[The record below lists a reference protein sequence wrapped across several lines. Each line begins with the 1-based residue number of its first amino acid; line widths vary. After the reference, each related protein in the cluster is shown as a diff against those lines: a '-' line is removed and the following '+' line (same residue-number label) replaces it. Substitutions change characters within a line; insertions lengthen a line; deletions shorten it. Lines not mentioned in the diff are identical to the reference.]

1 MPCTR
6 EHTYSLGTEIKETK
20 QNVNKK
26 KRNNIYNNRIY
37 RLNNGVRCIYN
48 SEQYIFVLSPT
59 REACPSVQASLE
71 TYTNENLRNQVP
83 YYSSSA
89 TPLTICT
96 TASLK
101 PLKGPRMAHTAV
113 ILLSD
118 GRRKLFLRGR
128 EYGKLRHSSAERIFV
143 SAQSFYPVQKSKPG
157 YQSY

>member
-1 MPCTR
+1 MTLSVMAATGARQHHAEIYTHWRYAIDISTFMPWTR

-26 KRNNIYNNRIY
+26 KRNKIYNNRIY

-48 SEQYIFVLSPT
+48 SEQSTFVLSPI

-71 TYTNENLRNQVP
+71 TYTNENLWNQVP
-83 YYSSSA
+83 YNSSSA

-101 PLKGPRMAHTAV
+101 PLKGP
-113 ILLSD
+113 
-118 GRRKLFLRGR
+118 
-128 EYGKLRHSSAERIFV
+128 
-143 SAQSFYPVQKSKPG
+143 
-157 YQSY
+157 